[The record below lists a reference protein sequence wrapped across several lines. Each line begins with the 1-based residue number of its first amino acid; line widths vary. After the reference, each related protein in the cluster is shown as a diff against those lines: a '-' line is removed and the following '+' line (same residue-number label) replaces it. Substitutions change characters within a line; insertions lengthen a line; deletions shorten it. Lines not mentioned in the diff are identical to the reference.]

1 MQSLMLLLPEVIVGM
16 DDFLY
21 IFLNQ
26 KEKPPRNKN
35 RNSALCNMKNT
46 VNQKI

>member
-1 MQSLMLLLPEVIVGM
+1 MQSLMLLLSEVIVGM
-16 DDFLY
+16 DEFLY

-26 KEKPPRNKN
+26 KENPPRNKN